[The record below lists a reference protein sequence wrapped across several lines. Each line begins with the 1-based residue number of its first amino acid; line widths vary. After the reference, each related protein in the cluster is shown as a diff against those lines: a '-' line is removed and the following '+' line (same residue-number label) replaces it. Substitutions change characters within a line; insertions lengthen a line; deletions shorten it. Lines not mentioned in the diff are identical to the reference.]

1 LAFIGKHD
9 INKKNNKFNKP
20 NPKSLFNRVGKL
32 KTSNMTKNKS
42 KPIALLGAAMLMGTM
57 SYAQNIST
65 QSVNSG
71 GTKMTQANGS
81 LSFTVG
87 ELVVLS
93 QTDSDGNTIGGGFT
107 AGATLTTVSIQETD
121 VAVLDVKV
129 YPNPTTE
136 LVNIQIN
143 HSTLDQVV
151 VTITDL
157 QGKEVYIG
165 KYAGISN
172 VIGIN
177 TALYATGTYVL
188 SLKNLTNQVL
198 GTYKIIKH

>member
-1 LAFIGKHD
+1 
-9 INKKNNKFNKP
+9 
-20 NPKSLFNRVGKL
+20 
-32 KTSNMTKNKS
+32 MTKNKS
-42 KPIALLGAAMLMGTM
+42 KSIALLGAAMLMGSI
-57 SYAQNIST
+57 SYAQSIAT
-65 QSVNSG
+65 QSVNSAG
-71 GTKMTQANGS
+71 VKMTQANGS

-93 QTDSDGNTIGGGFT
+93 QTDSQGNTLGGGFT

-121 VAVLDVKV
+121 AAVLDVKV

-143 HSTLDQVV
+143 HSTIDQVL
-151 VTITDL
+151 VTISDL
-157 QGKEVYIG
+157 QGKEVYSG

-177 TALYATGTYVL
+177 TASYATGTYLL
-188 SLKNLTNQVL
+188 SLKNLNNQLL

>member
-1 LAFIGKHD
+1 
-9 INKKNNKFNKP
+9 
-20 NPKSLFNRVGKL
+20 
-32 KTSNMTKNKS
+32 MTKNKS
-42 KPIALLGAAMLMGTM
+42 KPIALLGAAMLLGTI
-57 SYAQNIST
+57 SYAQSIAP

-93 QTDSDGNTIGGGFT
+93 QTDSDGNTLGGGFT
-107 AGATLTTVSIQETD
+107 AGATLTTLSIQEAD
-121 VAVLDVKV
+121 ASVLDVKV
-129 YPNPTTE
+129 FPNPTSE
-136 LVNIQIN
+136 LINIQIN
-143 HSTLDQVV
+143 HSNINQVV

-157 QGKEVYIG
+157 QGKEVYSG
-165 KYAGISN
+165 RYAGVSN

-177 TALYATGTYVL
+177 TAAYATGTYL
-188 SLKNLTNQVL
+188 LALKNINNQVL

>member
-1 LAFIGKHD
+1 
-9 INKKNNKFNKP
+9 
-20 NPKSLFNRVGKL
+20 
-32 KTSNMTKNKS
+32 MTKNKS
-42 KPIALLGAAMLMGTM
+42 KPLTLLGAILLMGTM
-57 SYAQNIST
+57 SYAQSIAP

-71 GTKMTQANGS
+71 GTKMSQANGA

-93 QTDSDGNTIGGGFT
+93 QTDSQGNTLGGGFT

-121 VAVLDVKV
+121 AAVLDIKV
-129 YPNPTTE
+129 YPNPTSE

-143 HSTLDQVV
+143 HSIIDQVL
-151 VTITDL
+151 VTISDL
-157 QGKEVYIG
+157 QGKKVYNG

-177 TALYATGTYVL
+177 TAAYATGTYIL
-188 SLKNLTNQVL
+188 SLKNTNNQEL

>member
-1 LAFIGKHD
+1 
-9 INKKNNKFNKP
+9 
-20 NPKSLFNRVGKL
+20 
-32 KTSNMTKNKS
+32 MTKNIS
-42 KPIALLGAAMLMGTM
+42 KPLTLLGAVLLMATM
-57 SYAQNIST
+57 TYAQSIAP

-81 LSFTVG
+81 LSFSVG

-93 QTDSDGNTIGGGFT
+93 QTDSQGNTLGGGFT

-121 VAVLDVKV
+121 AAVLDVKV
-129 YPNPTTE
+129 YPNPTME
-136 LVNIQIN
+136 LVKIQIN

-157 QGKEVYIG
+157 QGKEVYNG

-172 VIGIN
+172 TIGIN
-177 TALYATGTYVL
+177 TAAYAPGTYVL
-188 SLKNLTNQVL
+188 SLKNLNNQVL

>member
-1 LAFIGKHD
+1 
-9 INKKNNKFNKP
+9 
-20 NPKSLFNRVGKL
+20 
-32 KTSNMTKNKS
+32 MTKNKS
-42 KPIALLGAAMLMGTM
+42 NPYVLLAATMLLVSI
-57 SYAQNIST
+57 SYAQSIAP

-71 GTKMTQANGS
+71 GTKMTQGNSS

-93 QTDSDGNTIGGGFT
+93 QIDSDGNTLSGGFT
-107 AGATLTTVSIQETD
+107 AGATLTTMSIQETD
-121 VAVLDVKV
+121 AAVLDVKV
-129 YPNPTTE
+129 FPNPTTE

-143 HSTLDQVV
+143 FSTIDQVL

-157 QGKEVYIG
+157 QGKEVYSG

-172 VIGIN
+172 TIGIN
-177 TALYATGTYVL
+177 TASYPIGTYIL
-188 SLKNLTNQVL
+188 SIKNINNQVL

>member
-1 LAFIGKHD
+1 
-9 INKKNNKFNKP
+9 
-20 NPKSLFNRVGKL
+20 
-32 KTSNMTKNKS
+32 MTKNKS

-57 SYAQNIST
+57 SYAQNIAP

-93 QTDSDGNTIGGGFT
+93 QTDSDGNSIGVGFT
-107 AGATLTTVSIQETD
+107 AGATLTTVSIQEADAT
-121 VAVLDVKV
+121 VLDVKV

-143 HSTLDQVV
+143 HSTIDHVL

-157 QGKEVYIG
+157 QGKEVYNG

-177 TALYATGTYVL
+177 TASYATGTYVL
-188 SLKNLTNQVL
+188 FLKNLNNQVL

>member
-1 LAFIGKHD
+1 
-9 INKKNNKFNKP
+9 
-20 NPKSLFNRVGKL
+20 
-32 KTSNMTKNKS
+32 MTKNTCLPKGTKS

-57 SYAQNIST
+57 SYAQSIAP
-65 QSVNSG
+65 QSVNSS
-71 GTKMTQANGS
+71 GTKMSQANGS

-93 QTDSDGNTIGGGFT
+93 QTDSQGNTLGGGFT

-121 VAVLDVKV
+121 AAVLDVKV

-151 VTITDL
+151 VTIIDL
-157 QGKEVYIG
+157 QGKEVYNG

-177 TALYATGTYVL
+177 TASYATGTYVL
-188 SLKNLTNQVL
+188 SLKNLNSQVL

>member
-1 LAFIGKHD
+1 MLKITFLPFG
-9 INKKNNKFNKP
+9 
-20 NPKSLFNRVGKL
+20 V
-32 KTSNMTKNKS
+32 KTS
-42 KPIALLGAAMLMGTM
+42 PIVLFGAAMLMGII
-57 SYAQNIST
+57 SYAQSIAP
-65 QSVNSG
+65 QSINSS
-71 GTKMTQANGS
+71 GTKMTQAIGS

-93 QTDSDGNTIGGGFT
+93 QTDSDGNTLGGGFT
-107 AGATLTTVSIQETD
+107 AGATLTTLSIQETD
-121 VAVLDVKV
+121 AAVLDVKV

-136 LVNIQIN
+136 LLNIQIN
-143 HSTLDQVV
+143 HSTIDQVV

-157 QGKEVYIG
+157 QGKEVYNG

-177 TALYATGTYVL
+177 TASYATGTYML

-198 GTYKIIKH
+198 GTYQIIKH

>member
-1 LAFIGKHD
+1 MA
-9 INKKNNKFNKP
+9 
-20 NPKSLFNRVGKL
+20 
-32 KTSNMTKNKS
+32 KNKS

-57 SYAQNIST
+57 SYAQSIAP

-71 GTKMTQANGS
+71 GTKMSQANGS

-93 QTDSDGNTIGGGFT
+93 QTDSQGNTLGGGFT
-107 AGATLTTVSIQETD
+107 AGATLTTASIQEAD
-121 VAVLDVKV
+121 ASVLDVKV
-129 YPNPTTE
+129 FPNPTTE
-136 LVNIQIN
+136 LVHIQIN
-143 HSTLDQVV
+143 HSTLEQVV

-157 QGKEVYIG
+157 QGKEMYSG

-177 TALYATGTYVL
+177 TASYAAGTYVL
-188 SLKNLTNQVL
+188 SLKNLNYQVL

>member
-1 LAFIGKHD
+1 ML
-9 INKKNNKFNKP
+9 INKY
-20 NPKSLFNRVGKL
+20 
-32 KTSNMTKNKS
+32 
-42 KPIALLGAAMLMGTM
+42 KPIALLGASMLMVTM
-57 SYAQNIST
+57 SYAQSIAP

-87 ELVVLS
+87 ELVVLNL
-93 QTDSDGNTIGGGFT
+93 TDNQGNTLGGGFT
-107 AGATLTTVSIQETD
+107 AGATLTTASIQETD
-121 VAVLDVKV
+121 AAVLDLKV
-129 YPNPTTE
+129 YPNPTSE
-136 LVNIQIN
+136 LVNILIN
-143 HSTLDQVV
+143 HSTIDQVV

-157 QGKEVYIG
+157 QGKEVYNG

-177 TALYATGTYVL
+177 TASYATGTYVL
-188 SLKNLTNQVL
+188 SIQNNNSQVL

>member
-1 LAFIGKHD
+1 
-9 INKKNNKFNKP
+9 
-20 NPKSLFNRVGKL
+20 
-32 KTSNMTKNKS
+32 MTKNKS
-42 KPIALLGAAMLMGTM
+42 KPIALLGAAMLMGTI
-57 SYAQNIST
+57 SFAQSIAP

-71 GTKMTQANGS
+71 GTKMSQANGS

-93 QTDSDGNTIGGGFT
+93 QTDSQGNTLGGGFT
-107 AGATLTTVSIQETD
+107 AGATSTTVSIQETD
-121 VAVLDVKV
+121 ASILDVKV
-129 YPNPTTE
+129 YPNPTSE

-151 VTITDL
+151 VIITDL
-157 QGKEVYIG
+157 QGKEVYSG

-177 TALYATGTYVL
+177 TASYATGTYVL
-188 SLKNLTNQVL
+188 SLKNLNNQVL

>member
-1 LAFIGKHD
+1 
-9 INKKNNKFNKP
+9 
-20 NPKSLFNRVGKL
+20 
-32 KTSNMTKNKS
+32 MTKNKT

-57 SYAQNIST
+57 SYAQSIAP

-71 GTKMTQANGS
+71 GTKMTQANSS
-81 LSFTVG
+81 LTFTVG

-93 QTDSDGNTIGGGFT
+93 QTDSDGNSLGGGFT

-121 VAVLDVKV
+121 AAILDVKV

-143 HSTLDQVV
+143 HSTIDQVV
-151 VTITDL
+151 VTISDL
-157 QGKEVYIG
+157 QGKEVYSG

-177 TALYATGTYVL
+177 TASYATGNYLLT
-188 SLKNLTNQVL
+188 LKNVNNQVL

>member
-1 LAFIGKHD
+1 
-9 INKKNNKFNKP
+9 
-20 NPKSLFNRVGKL
+20 
-32 KTSNMTKNKS
+32 MTKNKS
-42 KPIALLGAAMLMGTM
+42 KPIALLGAAMLMGTI
-57 SYAQNIST
+57 SYAQSIAP

-71 GTKMTQANGS
+71 GSKMSQANGS

-93 QTDSDGNTIGGGFT
+93 QTDSDGNTLGGGFT

-121 VAVLDVKV
+121 ATVLDVKV

-143 HSTLDQVV
+143 RSTLDQVV
-151 VTITDL
+151 VTIADL
-157 QGKEVYIG
+157 QGKEVYSG
-165 KYAGISN
+165 KYTGISN
-172 VIGIN
+172 VIEIN
-177 TALYATGTYVL
+177 TASYATGTYVL